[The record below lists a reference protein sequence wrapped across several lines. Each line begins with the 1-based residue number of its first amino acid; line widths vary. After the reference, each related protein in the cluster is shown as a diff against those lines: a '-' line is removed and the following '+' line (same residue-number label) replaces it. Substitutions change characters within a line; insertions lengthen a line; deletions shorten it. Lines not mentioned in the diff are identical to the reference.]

1 MTVSP
6 RGRLLIRNVCMAFDR
21 YLNPAAGPALPENDL
36 IMHDQKEWQV
46 SIAHI
51 RKDYQLGTLSEQ
63 HSRSDPIEQFA
74 EWFGAARRA
83 ELPDMNAMT
92 LSTVGKGGRP
102 SSRTVLIK
110 EFGQAGFTWFTNYT
124 SRKGEELDANPHAAL
139 LFYWPA
145 MERQVEIEGVVGRVP
160 PAESDAYFLQR
171 PIKSRI
177 SAITSD
183 QSKPVASRAV
193 MEEKYAAD
201 REAHGD
207 NPARPD
213 HWGGYLLV
221 PDRIEF
227 WQGGSA
233 RLHDRLLYT
242 RNADGLW
249 QRNRLQP

>member
-1 MTVSP
+1 M
-6 RGRLLIRNVCMAFDR
+6 
-21 YLNPAAGPALPENDL
+21 
-36 IMHDQKEWQV
+36 

-51 RKDYQLGTLSEQ
+51 RKQYQLGSLSEQ
-63 HSRSDPIEQFA
+63 HSSSDPIEQF
-74 EWFGAARRA
+74 EHWFGAARRA

-92 LSTVGKGGRP
+92 LSTVGAGGRP

-110 EFGQAGFTWFTNYT
+110 EFGAAGFTWFTNYL
-124 SRKGEELDANPHAAL
+124 SRKGEQIEENPHAAL

-145 MERQVEIEGVVGRVP
+145 MERQIEIEGVVVRVSA
-160 PAESDAYFLQR
+160 AESDAYFLKR

-183 QSKPVASRAV
+183 QSKPVASRSV

-201 REAHGD
+201 RLTHGD
-207 NPARPD
+207 NPARPA
-213 HWGGYLLV
+213 HWGGYRLV

-242 RNADGLW
+242 LDANGQWR
-249 QRNRLQP
+249 RERLQP